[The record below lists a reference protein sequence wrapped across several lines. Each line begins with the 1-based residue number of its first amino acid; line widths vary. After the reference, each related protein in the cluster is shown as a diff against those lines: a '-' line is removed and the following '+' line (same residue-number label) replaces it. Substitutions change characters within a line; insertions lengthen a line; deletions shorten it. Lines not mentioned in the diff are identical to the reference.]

1 VIVGRVGGLWSTE
14 SLVDFCLNSLICY
27 LEPSAYRGFI

>member
-14 SLVDFCLNSLICY
+14 SLVDFLS
-27 LEPSAYRGFI
+27 